1 MNQKFWCTVLL
12 WTTIVVV
19 ATAQVAMRTPTLR
32 FSASGGV
39 GFLFADTGSDLDGVL
54 TTAKTDQLYQSLR

>member
-1 MNQKFWCTVLL
+1 MNQKLWFTVLL
-12 WTTIVVV
+12 WMTIVV

-39 GFLFADTGSDLDGVL
+39 GVLFAESGSEIEGVII
-54 TTAKTDQLYQSLR
+54 TAKTDQL